1 LGGWR
6 FTRAQDRSSQGGP
19 FAAPQMAFY
28 AMIEALF
35 WAKGIEAFL
44 DVQKERTCMYVQ
56 SHNQVDLEDFF

>member
-1 LGGWR
+1 
-6 FTRAQDRSSQGGP
+6 
-19 FAAPQMAFY
+19 MAFY